1 MEKLNLKN
9 FLIRYNFRKAPN
21 EYENADFL
29 SETIRIYIDDEN
41 EDNWFEFGVYNY
53 DSLEEK
59 IKRLDSALNKEL
71 LDRQVTLVEYN
82 EDIEKICVVLGEE

>member
-71 LDRQVTLVEYN
+71 LERQVTLVEYN